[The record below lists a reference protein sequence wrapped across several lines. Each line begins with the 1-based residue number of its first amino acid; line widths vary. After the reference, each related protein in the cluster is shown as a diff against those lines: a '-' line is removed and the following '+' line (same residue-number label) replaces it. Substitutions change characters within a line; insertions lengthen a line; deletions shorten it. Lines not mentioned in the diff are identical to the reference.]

1 MDETNFDSIID
12 YLLDNSI
19 SITLSKDSKG
29 VRWYDLNTQMKS
41 DLKITFF
48 GNEMHFEGRYNSGTF
63 DDLQELL
70 YKVKDC
76 MCGRDFASCFWI
88 DLLVKQ
94 NVLVKTTVTTTT
106 TTTTYS

>member
-12 YLLDNSI
+12 YLLDNNI
-19 SITLSKDSKG
+19 SIALSKDSKG

-41 DLKITFF
+41 GLKIAFF
-48 GNEMHFEGRYNSGTF
+48 DDKMQFEGRYNNGTF
-63 DDLQELL
+63 DDLQGLL
-70 YKVKDC
+70 YEVKDC
-76 MCGRDFASCFWI
+76 MCGRDFASCSWI

-94 NVLVKTTVTTTT
+94 NVLVVKTSVT

>member
-41 DLKITFF
+41 DLKVSYQC
-48 GNEMHFEGRYNSGTF
+48 GELCYEGRYNIKGTCPNLT
-63 DDLQELL
+63 DLLWQLKE
-70 YKVKDC
+70 C
-76 MCGRDFASCFWI
+76 MCGRDFANPEMI
-88 DLLVKQ
+88 RLLVK
-94 NVLVKTTVTTTT
+94 NGMLTVNTT